1 MVYYQRSNDP
11 AHVAAVKKGFADIRR
26 YIGLPTGLYGGDE
39 ALHGAAP
46 TQGSELCTAVEMMYS
61 LEEMAE
67 ITGDV
72 QFADHL
78 ERVAFNALPTQAT
91 DAYDARQYY
100 QQVNQVMITDHR
112 RNFERATT
120 ARTSST
126 AC

>member
-1 MVYYQRSNDP
+1 
-11 AHVAAVKKGFADIRR
+11 
-26 YIGLPTGLYGGDE
+26 
-39 ALHGAAP
+39 
-46 TQGSELCTAVEMMYS
+46 MMYS

-100 QQVNQVMITDHR
+100 QQVNQVMITDGPSSR
-112 RNFERATT
+112 KTCGMPPTT
-120 ARTSST
+120 AGWPRWSIRPATSRPKWP
-126 AC
+126 AAYG

>member
-11 AHVAAVKKGFADIRR
+11 GVVAAVKKGFADIRR

-46 TQGSELCTAVEMMYS
+46 TQGSELCTVVEMMYS

-72 QFADHL
+72 QFA
-78 ERVAFNALPTQAT
+78 RPSG
-91 DAYDARQYY
+91 ARGVQRPA
-100 QQVNQVMITDHR
+100 HAGHGR
-112 RNFERATT
+112 L
-120 ARTSST
+120 
-126 AC
+126 